1 MTQSWHRTI
10 DNCKCEIVQ
19 VQVKTSP
26 SVSLSLS
33 QRTFAGGVS
42 FFVYICWLLVL
53 GAAKIFC
60 LTCPLLCWPLRLC
73 ALSSSPLLS
82 LWLLLTAF
90 TGGVFSLPAVGCC
103 CLVLPYLSAA
113 LLAAAPS
120 LPLSPSL
127 LHFPLATFTSVTFL
141 FALACTCTRTCV

>member
-1 MTQSWHRTI
+1 
-10 DNCKCEIVQ
+10 

-26 SVSLSLS
+26 SLSLSLS
-33 QRTFAGGVS
+33 VRTFAGGVS

-90 TGGVFSLPAVGCC
+90 AGGVFSLPAVGCC

-120 LPLSPSL
+120 RPLSPSL
-127 LHFPLATFTSVTFL
+127 PLSLSLSLTTFAGGVFFVAGCWTL
-141 FALACTCTRTCV
+141 LLGAA

>member
-1 MTQSWHRTI
+1 
-10 DNCKCEIVQ
+10 

-26 SVSLSLS
+26 SLSLSLS
-33 QRTFAGGVS
+33 VRTFAGGVS
-42 FFVYICWLLVL
+42 FFVYTCWLLLL

-73 ALSSSPLLS
+73 ALSSSPSLS
-82 LWLLLTAF
+82 LSLLLTAF
-90 TGGVFSLPAVGCC
+90 AGGVFSLPAVGCC

-120 LPLSPSL
+120 LPPSPSL
-127 LHFPLATFTSVTFL
+127 TLSLSLSLTTFAGGVF
-141 FALACTCTRTCV
+141 FVAGCWALLLGAA